1 MPISV
6 DVRRGAF
13 ADCYM
18 LENPGHEGLPETG
31 QVSWLRDRIVGK
43 KLHEIQGKDK
53 WNSTI
58 VRRGVRVENEKGK
71 PEEIA
76 DFLARMF
83 SRL

>member
-1 MPISV
+1 MV
-6 DVRRGAF
+6 
-13 ADCYM
+13 
-18 LENPGHEGLPETG
+18 ENPEREGLPETG

-43 KLHEIQGKDK
+43 KLHEIQDKDK

-58 VRRGVRVENEKGK
+58 VRGGVRVENENGK

-76 DFLARMF
+76 DFFARMF

>member
-6 DVRRGAF
+6 DVRHGVF
-13 ADCYM
+13 KDCYVV
-18 LENPGHEGLPETG
+18 ENPEHEGIPETG

-43 KLHEIQGKDK
+43 KLHEIQDKDK

-58 VRRGVRVENEKGK
+58 VRRGVRVENEKGQ